1 MGVSWAMDSPF
12 PYFNLFIYL
21 VCEFCL
27 WVNSNLG
34 ALKMLLLGGS
44 REQSPRIPQAL
55 TQGSWAVLLILGWNS
70 KLRPP
75 KRWISLSWML
85 DTGIHPCPS
94 SLGRSYVSVVGSRAS
109 APQEF
114 ISIQTSK
121 VLEGWGR
128 LLTYGPGTRTE
139 IFVRR
144 VDPEGWALSPA
155 KQVSITTALPA
166 CSGLLWSLSL
176 GSSSPWPSR
185 DGFCL

>member
-1 MGVSWAMDSPF
+1 
-12 PYFNLFIYL
+12 
-21 VCEFCL
+21 
-27 WVNSNLG
+27 
-34 ALKMLLLGGS
+34 
-44 REQSPRIPQAL
+44 
-55 TQGSWAVLLILGWNS
+55 
-70 KLRPP
+70 
-75 KRWISLSWML
+75 ML

-155 KQVSITTALPA
+155 KQVSITTVSLPAQGYYGALAWALPA
-166 CSGLLWSLSL
+166 LGPPEMASAFDRQGLGLCAGHWPVLWPRPEVTLQTTA
-176 GSSSPWPSR
+176 SPV
-185 DGFCL
+185 